1 MVTHML
7 PCPDVYEVLSID
19 NRSFPSHNMN
29 GEEKANCMNPNAARI
44 TTLGLRPL
52 ALPRECLYTG
62 LAALDAV
69 TGGFPRGAI
78 SEILGPESSGRTTLV
93 HALLAAATAR
103 GEICAYVD
111 TDDSFDPVSAA
122 ASGVA
127 LSQLVWVRC
136 GHNPGYALKAADS
149 LLHAGG
155 FGVIA
160 LDLCQV
166 PPRVWNRIPISY
178 WYRFR
183 RAVENTPTIF
193 AIAENKRTGRP
204 GGPLCA
210 FEEASLAKSCASLI
224 LDLERKKTLWTG
236 APGFSLLR
244 GVEIEAASRKPM
256 RSATAQ
262 LQAEAIGL

>member
-1 MVTHML
+1 M
-7 PCPDVYEVLSID
+7 S
-19 NRSFPSHNMN
+19 
-29 GEEKANCMNPNAARI
+29 PNAARI
-44 TTLGLRPL
+44 TTLGLRPSWEWS
-52 ALPRECLYTG
+52 AAPPRECLPTG
-62 LAALDAV
+62 FAPLDTI

-78 SEILGPESSGRTTLV
+78 SEILGLESSGRTTLV

-103 GEICAYVD
+103 GEICAHVD

-127 LSQLVWVRC
+127 LSQLVWIRC
-136 GHNPGYALKAADS
+136 GHNAGHALKAADS

-166 PPRVWNRIPISY
+166 PARIWNRIPISY

-183 RAVENTPTIF
+183 RAVENTPTIL
-193 AIAENKRTGRP
+193 AIAEKEP
-204 GGPLCA
+204 I
-210 FEEASLAKSCASLI
+210 AKSCASLI

-244 GVEIEAASRKPM
+244 GVEIEAASRKPV

-262 LQAEAIGL
+262 LQAKAIGL